1 MAYATLLHWVREEKA
16 SAAEALLG
24 GPAADVEPARAGMMF
39 AKAAERHRV
48 LLLVEERIVEI
59 QQQGDDSD

>member
-1 MAYATLLHWVREEKA
+1 MAYAKLLHWIREEKDNA
-16 SAAEALLG
+16 LEALAA